1 MKLSSLV
8 EQIKLKKSY
17 LCVGIDPDLDKI
29 PEHVKNEA
37 DPLYFFSKSII
48 DSTVEFSVALK
59 FNNVYFCSSNIW
71 IYIYIFCS

>member
-1 MKLSSLV
+1 MKLSSLI

-29 PEHVKNEA
+29 PEHVKNEK

-48 DSTVEFSVALK
+48 D
-59 FNNVYFCSSNIW
+59 
-71 IYIYIFCS
+71 

>member
-37 DPLYFFSKSII
+37 DPLYFFSKSINK
-48 DSTVEFSVALK
+48 FSIW
-59 FNNVYFCSSNIW
+59 FC
-71 IYIYIFCS
+71 